1 MHKIVFL
8 DRDSLIANVR
18 PPAFEHAWQDY
29 PATNPDEVVERL
41 RGATVAITNKV
52 PLRADAIAQL
62 PDLKLVAIAATGTD
76 NVDLAACRERGIAV
90 CNIRDYS
97 LVSVPEHTFALMLA
111 VRRNLMAYARD
122 VAAGRWQESTRFCL
136 LDHPIGDL
144 AGSRLG
150 IVGYGALGRRVAEI
164 GRAFGMEIVI
174 SSRSPVS
181 AKRDQWR
188 PMQLPLS
195 SLLMTSDVVSL
206 HLPLTP
212 ETRHMI
218 GAAELARMKK
228 SAILINTARGGLVD
242 EAALADALTK
252 GVIAGAGFDVLS
264 KEPPVPENPLLQLD
278 LPNFVL
284 TPHVAWASG
293 GAMQTLADMLVENI
307 DAWAAGNPKNLV

>member
-29 PATNPDEVVERL
+29 PATSQDEVVEHL
-41 RGATVAITNKV
+41 RGATVAVTNKV
-52 PLRADAIAQL
+52 PLRADAIARL
-62 PDLKLVAIAATGTD
+62 PDLKLVSIAATGTD

-111 VRRNLMAYARD
+111 VRRNLKAYSRD
-122 VAAGRWQESTRFCL
+122 VAAGRWQQSTRFCL

-164 GRAFGMEIVI
+164 GRAFGMEIVV

-188 PMQLPLS
+188 PMQLPLA

-206 HLPLTP
+206 HLPLTD

-242 EAALADALTK
+242 EAALAEALTK

-264 KEPPVPENPLLQLD
+264 KEPPVPDNPLLKLD